1 VTNTKGIPDI
11 FTLTLGVKEIGCLL
25 LEENGMKKSE
35 ARFLKSSFLLDF
47 FPIYWVE
54 SFTTPVLTSL
64 TGHGEKSEDMI
75 DEKEKIFQNKGQ
87 KRQ

>member
-1 VTNTKGIPDI
+1 MEKP
-11 FTLTLGVKEIGCLL
+11 K
-25 LEENGMKKSE
+25 

-47 FPIYWVE
+47 FPVSIYWVE
-54 SFTTPVLTSL
+54 SFTTPVLISL
-64 TGHGEKSEDMI
+64 AGHGEKSEDMI